1 MRQIQLET
9 CKQDLLEKNVLL
21 TEASEALEDLESQV
35 ESQKLVIRGYE
46 QESCSGA
53 PSAALGPGAMF
64 ELGSVPNTKTNT
76 KKQSRS
82 PDVSRKPLMSPKE
95 IVQQPK

>member
-1 MRQIQLET
+1 M
-9 CKQDLLEKNVLL
+9 LL

-46 QESCSGA
+46 QEGCSG
-53 PSAALGPGAMF
+53 GAMF
-64 ELGSVPNTKTNT
+64 ELSSVPITKT
-76 KKQSRS
+76 KKPTRS

-95 IVQQPK
+95 IVQQSK

>member
-1 MRQIQLET
+1 M
-9 CKQDLLEKNVLL
+9 LL

-46 QESCSGA
+46 QEGCSGG
-53 PSAALGPGAMF
+53 SMF
-64 ELGSVPNTKTNT
+64 ELGSVPNTKT
-76 KKQSRS
+76 KKPTRS

-95 IVQQPK
+95 IVQQSK

>member
-1 MRQIQLET
+1 M
-9 CKQDLLEKNVLL
+9 LEKNVLL

-46 QESCSGA
+46 QEGCSG
-53 PSAALGPGAMF
+53 GAIF
-64 ELGSVPNTKTNT
+64 ELGSVPNTKTKT
-76 KKQSRS
+76 KKPTRS

-95 IVQQPK
+95 IVQQSK

>member
-64 ELGSVPNTKTNT
+64 ELGSVPNTKT
-76 KKQSRS
+76 KKPTRS